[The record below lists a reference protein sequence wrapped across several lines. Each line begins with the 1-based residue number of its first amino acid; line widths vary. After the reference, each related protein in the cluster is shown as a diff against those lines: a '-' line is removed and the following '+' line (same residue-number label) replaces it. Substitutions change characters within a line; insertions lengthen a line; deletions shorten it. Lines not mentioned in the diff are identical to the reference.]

1 VKAGEATASPLTLG
15 GSVPLRPNPGEE
27 ATSSAVPAGAVLEA
41 PLIGHV
47 VGHYHGQGERHLS
60 EELGSSGGRRR
71 SGEIDGDGDR
81 CRWKN

>member
-1 VKAGEATASPLTLG
+1 
-15 GSVPLRPNPGEE
+15 
-27 ATSSAVPAGAVLEA
+27 LEA